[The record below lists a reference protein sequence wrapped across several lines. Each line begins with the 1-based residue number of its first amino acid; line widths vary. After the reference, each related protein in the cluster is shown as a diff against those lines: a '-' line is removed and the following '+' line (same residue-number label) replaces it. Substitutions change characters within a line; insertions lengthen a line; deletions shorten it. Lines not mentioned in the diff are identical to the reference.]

1 MVHPEFTGSPID
13 ALLSTGIR
21 PRSARW
27 GSWRGLENAR
37 VGSNHSTTTVNR
49 KMEAPPRAT
58 RPPGGAHPL
67 TRNRTMRFI
76 VRSLQQLRRSPR
88 DWLMR
93 HRDDGLQMGRV
104 SIAAALSWLI
114 SERLL
119 PDTTPVLAPLT
130 AILCVQVTVYR
141 SATTAL
147 QRASGVIVGVLL
159 AFAVA
164 RGLGLHAWS
173 VGLITAAALLI
184 GAALRLRSESAEIA
198 VSALLVL
205 AVGSAPPFAAV
216 RILETLIGLP
226 SAWPPTS
233 SSCPRC
239 MCVPPTASLPSSPA
253 NAPTS
258 WPRSATVCAES
269 GRVTMLG
276 VG

>member
-1 MVHPEFTGSPID
+1 
-13 ALLSTGIR
+13 
-21 PRSARW
+21 
-27 GSWRGLENAR
+27 
-37 VGSNHSTTTVNR
+37 
-49 KMEAPPRAT
+49 
-58 RPPGGAHPL
+58 
-67 TRNRTMRFI
+67 
-76 VRSLQQLRRSPR
+76 
-88 DWLMR
+88 MR